1 MDNRRIDAP
10 ESPIRLDSLVSTLT
24 AALVTFALCYL
35 AARVGGILMLRPQM
49 LWPLWPG
56 NALLVAILLLC
67 PRRTWALLI
76 AAGFA
81 GFLVND
87 VRGFGLSLRFSGI
100 LILADTVEVLVA
112 VLGIHY
118 FFGRVV
124 RLNSTKSLAK
134 YLLVAVLLAPIS
146 GAFVSAPAFNGD
158 YWVFWRIAVL
168 EEGLALLTVTP
179 AILGIAQWVLAGKR
193 ETLSHYLEAA
203 ILLVGLFTV
212 GYFTF
217 VFPSEHHPELLYTL
231 VPFLLWSALRFGIT
245 GTSVSAIVVA
255 VLSIWGVVHGHGP
268 FVGRGPVNDVLALQ
282 FFLLVAATSFMF
294 LAAVVEGDEQAEEA
308 LRRNERQL
316 RLAAQAG
323 KMYAYEWD
331 AASDVIVRSDDVAN
345 VLGPSARASLT
356 RKDLLTSIHPE
367 DKAMLAD
374 TVRAP
379 TPEDPDIQTS
389 YRVLR
394 SDGSVLWLEK
404 TAHAFFDERGEI
416 VRMVGMV
423 ADIGERKLAE
433 EALADVRRKMVEIQ
447 EEERARIARELH
459 DDINQRLALIAVEV
473 DQLGHDLGAYPAD
486 IGQRLSEMAQGIAE
500 ISVAVQSISHQLHSP
515 QLDLLG
521 VSVAMKSFCREFA
534 ARQRVEIDFRSDEI
548 PGEVPQEVS
557 LCLFR
562 VLQEALHNAAKH
574 SQVQHFEV
582 RLGYATGQLDL
593 QVADRGAGFDAESVI
608 KKGGLGLVSMRERV
622 RLVDGTIAI
631 ESKPMGGTT
640 IHVRVPLRGQQQRE
654 QRVAS

>member
-1 MDNRRIDAP
+1 MQSRPTDAP
-10 ESPIRLDSLVSTLT
+10 EPLIKLDSIVSTLT
-24 AALVTFALCYL
+24 AALLTGILCYL
-35 AARVGGILMLRPQM
+35 MAKVGGRLMLRPQM

-67 PRRTWALLI
+67 PRKTWAALM

-81 GFLVND
+81 AFLVND
-87 VRGFGLSLRFSGI
+87 VLGFGLSIRFSGI

-112 VLGIHY
+112 ALGIHY
-118 FFGRVV
+118 FFGSGV

-134 YLLVAVLLAPIS
+134 YLLVAVVLAPIS
-146 GAFVSAPAFNGD
+146 GAFVSAPAFSGD

-179 AILGIAQWVLAGKR
+179 AILGIAQWVLARKR
-193 ETLSHYLEAA
+193 EPLARYLEAA
-203 ILLVGLFTV
+203 ILLLGLFIV

-217 VFPSEHHPELLYTL
+217 VFPREHHAELLYSL

-245 GTSVSAIVVA
+245 GTSVAMVVVA

-268 FVGRGPVNDVLALQ
+268 FVGRGPINDVLALQ

-294 LAAVVEGDEQAEEA
+294 LAAVVEGDKQAEEA
-308 LRRNERQL
+308 LRKSERQL

-331 AASDVIVRSDDVAN
+331 TASDVIVRSGEVAS
-345 VLGPSARASLT
+345 VLGPDAEASLT
-356 RKDLLTSIHPE
+356 GRDLLTSIHPD
-367 DKAMLAD
+367 DKAMLAE
-374 TVRAP
+374 TLMAA

-394 SDGSVLWLEK
+394 CGGEVLWLEM

-416 VRMVGMV
+416 ARIVGMV

-433 EALADVRRKMVEIQ
+433 EALADVSRKMIEIQ
-447 EEERARIARELH
+447 EEERARMARELH
-459 DDINQRLALIAVEV
+459 DDINQRMALMAVEV
-473 DQLGHDLGAYPAD
+473 DQLGDDLPASPAD
-486 IGQRLSEMAQGIAE
+486 IRQRLSEMAQRLAE
-500 ISVAVQSISHQLHSP
+500 ISLAVQSISHQLHSP

-521 VSVAMKSFCREFA
+521 VGVAMKSFCREFA
-534 ARQRVEIDFRSDEI
+534 ARQRVEIDFSSDEI
-548 PGEVPQEVS
+548 PRVVPHEVS

-574 SQVQHFEV
+574 SKVQHFEV
-582 RLGYATGQLDL
+582 RLGYRMDELDL
-593 QVADRGAGFDAESVI
+593 RVADRGAGFDAESVI
-608 KKGGLGLVSMRERV
+608 KKGGLGLISMRERV
-622 RLVDGTIAI
+622 RLVSGTIAI
-631 ESKPMGGTT
+631 ESRPMGGTT
-640 IHVRVPLRGQQQRE
+640 IRVRVPLRGQQQR
-654 QRVAS
+654 VAN